1 MLCEIENQPA
11 SSTWHP
17 AEAQSRMVK
26 MSKMVQE
33 QTGAVISEKIPP
45 RSIKMIKGLREL
57 IFEKRLRK
65 INVHFDT

>member
-1 MLCEIENQPA
+1 MFCEIKNQLA
-11 SSTWHP
+11 SSTGHP
-17 AEAQSRMVK
+17 AEAESRMVK
-26 MSKMVQE
+26 MSKIVQE
-33 QTGAVISEKIPP
+33 QTGAVISEKILP

>member
-1 MLCEIENQPA
+1 MFCEIKNQLA
-11 SSTWHP
+11 SSTRYT
-17 AEAQSRMVK
+17 AEAESRMVK
-26 MSKMVQE
+26 MSKIVQE
-33 QTGAVISEKIPP
+33 QTGAVISEKILL

>member
-1 MLCEIENQPA
+1 MFCEIKNQLA
-11 SSTWHP
+11 SSMRYP
-17 AEAQSRMVK
+17 AEAESRMVK
-26 MSKMVQE
+26 MSKIVQE
-33 QTGAVISEKIPP
+33 QTGAVISEKILL